1 MAREM
6 FKLTARK
13 VSTIDAAG
21 YYPDGGGLYLQ
32 VTKTGAKSW
41 IFRYR
46 FGDKRPE
53 MGLGPIHV
61 VSLAEARS
69 NAQAARKQLLSG
81 IDPLAGRRAAQAAT
95 ADIPTFWQFTTEFI
109 EQQRPGWK
117 NAKHAEQWTNTL
129 ETYARPFIGGKRI
142 DQVDTD
148 DVLSILRP
156 IWTTKTETAT
166 RVRQRI
172 ETILDAAT
180 VKRKRTGDNPAR
192 WKGHLSM
199 ILPKPKTVAP
209 VQNFPALPYKDI
221 PEFMAALRKRHGEAA
236 RALEFTILTAARTGM
251 TLGAVPAEFNGDDWT
266 CPAERM
272 KSKKEHVVPLSTAA
286 QAIVKPRLSRK
297 LLFPNDVSGEPLSEN
312 AMLALL
318 KRMDRGDI
326 TVHGF
331 RSTFKDWASE
341 ITDFP
346 DDLSEAALAHEITD
360 KAKAAYKRGKM
371 LEKRRKMMEAWAN
384 YCASQPAPPIS

>member
-1 MAREM
+1 G
-6 FKLTARK
+6 T
-13 VSTIDAAG
+13 
-21 YYPDGGGLYLQ
+21 GGLRGVFQ
-32 VTKTGAKSW
+32 G
-41 IFRYR
+41 R
-46 FGDKRPE
+46 
-53 MGLGPIHV
+53 
-61 VSLAEARS
+61 LAEARS

-81 IDPLAGRRAAQAAT
+81 IDPLAGRRAAQSAT

-251 TLGAVPAEFNGDDWT
+251 TLGAVPAEFTGDDWT

-384 YCASQPAPPIS
+384 YCASPPAPTIS

>member
-1 MAREM
+1 M